1 MNTPHRPAGRPAA
14 QPLSDATEQLALYR
28 HFDKLD
34 ALGRRLGLGS
44 LLEICDCSGR
54 PASGTAPGDL
64 MAREASWL
72 ALPDALRLLEGLH
85 THLRERRVRFG
96 LFTDDYARV
105 VSELEAA
112 LAIARTLA
120 ATEPPQARARSA

>member
-1 MNTPHRPAGRPAA
+1 MNTPHRSAGRPAA
-14 QPLSDATEQLALYR
+14 QPLSDAAEQLALYR

-44 LLEICDCSGR
+44 LLEICDCNSR
-54 PASGTAPGDL
+54 PAAGTAPGEL

-85 THLRERRVRFG
+85 AHLRERRVRFG
-96 LFTDDYARV
+96 VFTDDYARV

-112 LAIARTLA
+112 LAISRALA
-120 ATEPPQARARSA
+120 ASELLPERARSA

>member
-1 MNTPHRPAGRPAA
+1 MNTPHRPTGRHAA
-14 QPLSDATEQLALYR
+14 HPLSDAAEQLALYR

-44 LLEICDCSGR
+44 LLVICDRSSR
-54 PASGTAPGDL
+54 PAPGTTPGDL
-64 MAREASWL
+64 IAPEASWL

-112 LAIARTLA
+112 LAIARALA
-120 ATEPPQARARSA
+120 APHTPPERARSA